1 MLYLPCWF
9 WQGCHDIPNKGA
21 RILVSNTKNILNKTL
36 INYVFWTEMWVE
48 SICPIN
54 LPQFIL
60 ERNERDII
68 RHT

>member
-1 MLYLPCWF
+1 MCSTF
-9 WQGCHDIPNKGA
+9 VFQSNICGGA
-21 RILVSNTKNILNKTL
+21 FNSS
-36 INYVFWTEMWVE
+36 VFFLSVFTEMWVE

-54 LPQFIL
+54 LPQFIFERYLPQFIL